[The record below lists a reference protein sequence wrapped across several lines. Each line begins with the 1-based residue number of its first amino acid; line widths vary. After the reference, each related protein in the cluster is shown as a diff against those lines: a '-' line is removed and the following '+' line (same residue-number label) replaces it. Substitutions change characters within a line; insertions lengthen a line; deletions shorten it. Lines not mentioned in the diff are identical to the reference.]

1 MMVKVWSI
9 YILFIIEVVGAI
21 QSVVFFFLV
30 FGVLNL
36 IKYD

>member
-9 YILFIIEVVGAI
+9 YILFIVEAVGAI

-30 FGVLNL
+30 FEVLNL

>member
-9 YILFIIEVVGAI
+9 YILFIVEAVGAI
-21 QSVVFFFLV
+21 QSVVFFLV
-30 FGVLNL
+30 FGVLYL